1 MQARAPS
8 EKHVD
13 VWNMFSNERSV
24 WYLTPFLARSTVRSI
39 TGKSVL
45 IERRFENDVD
55 VGMIVS
61 GIWRFLSEE
70 FLIPT
75 KQLLLVLLHILSF
88 LFDLLKFTF
97 FFYWVLLIRL
107 DYWIGYWIRLLWI
120 RSPPPLPLLLNLITE
135 VILTI
140 MKRSKAKIFMTS
152 LKLTLISSIIDLAF
166 VHRT

>member
-152 LKLTLISSIIDLAF
+152 LKLTLISLIIDLAF

>member
-1 MQARAPS
+1 
-8 EKHVD
+8 
-13 VWNMFSNERSV
+13 MFSNERSV

-97 FFYWVLLIRL
+97 FLLGVV
-107 DYWIGYWIRLLWI
+107 D
-120 RSPPPLPLLLNLITE
+120 
-135 VILTI
+135 
-140 MKRSKAKIFMTS
+140 
-152 LKLTLISSIIDLAF
+152 
-166 VHRT
+166 